1 MLLFQPN
8 NALPPLWKI
17 FLAWLF
23 REFSW
28 IAFFLQAACG
38 REIEWRTSHFV
49 LRLGGKAE
57 RLQEK
62 CQDLN
67 NHCCWTEINT
77 SLPHT
82 VVWPQST
89 ELAKSC
95 KSNFMVSLWNLAFRN
110 LWELTLGD
118 SFQED
123 LTDTWTCWTEVI
135 SVLSDDCT
143 AVPDARVLVRIQGA
157 LVLYWFC
164 VERWSSSCLLSNF
177 KV

>member
-1 MLLFQPN
+1 MLPQKIFIPYTSLTEGSGSCSASYFPLQTLAFENPFFFVTSSEHPLCGFRHFLWPFPNVVTTLACVLSSLDLSDLRHIVLFQPN

-67 NHCCWTEINT
+67 NHCCWTE
-77 SLPHT
+77 
-82 VVWPQST
+82 
-89 ELAKSC
+89 
-95 KSNFMVSLWNLAFRN
+95 
-110 LWELTLGD
+110 
-118 SFQED
+118 
-123 LTDTWTCWTEVI
+123 
-135 SVLSDDCT
+135 
-143 AVPDARVLVRIQGA
+143 
-157 LVLYWFC
+157 Y
-164 VERWSSSCLLSNF
+164 
-177 KV
+177 